1 MSYSPSTVQKQ
12 LTSNENEDEVQIPQ
26 ITDVLSDGDLLV
38 NTVPTYGKQSGDPS
52 MLPLC
57 PTVALTGEMAVP
69 TPDLQTGK
77 GNHTGLAS
85 HEAEMDLSGGKD
97 AITAKGSTPGDMA
110 GKSELITCDIGG
122 KEPSEHT
129 VADGDNAERIP
140 LKPKLIPGATSSSAA
155 DDVVTDGNEDKEG
168 ESLKAPE
175 DEKMLSKGG

>member
-1 MSYSPSTVQKQ
+1 
-12 LTSNENEDEVQIPQ
+12 
-26 ITDVLSDGDLLV
+26 
-38 NTVPTYGKQSGDPS
+38 

-110 GKSELITCDIGG
+110 GKSELISSESGE
-122 KEPSEHT
+122 KEHSEHT
-129 VADGDNAERIP
+129 VAHGDKAESIP
-140 LKPKLIPGATSSSAA
+140 RKPKLITGATSSSAA
-155 DDVVTDGNEDKEG
+155 DDIVTGGNEGKEG
-168 ESLKAPE
+168 ESEKAPG
-175 DEKMLSKGG
+175 DETMTDKGG